1 MARGTLAMVCRV
13 ISAGR
18 VRIEKGRWFLKKMG
32 VHRGKSQTRHA
43 RIILPGK
50 RSVGTVAYRPVV
62 AAFGPTG
69 PISFVFTQNCF
80 QFGDKIL

>member
-1 MARGTLAMVCRV
+1 MVWRV
-13 ISAGR
+13 IPAGR
-18 VRIEKGRWFLKKMG
+18 VRIEKGRWLLRKWVFTG
-32 VHRGKSQTRHA
+32 VSQTRHV
-43 RIILPGK
+43 RIILPSK
-50 RSVGTVAYRPVV
+50 VSVGTVPNRPVV